1 MIFLGR
7 YAYDLPMS
15 SESLDSPIRRVGRPR
30 ADKRIPEGDVGEQ
43 ILAASAKLFIRQ
55 GYTATTTRQI
65 AAAVGL
71 RQGSLSHYFPRKKD
85 IFVELLDR
93 TVEPA
98 LSMLDGLDPGLPPEV
113 RLWLLL
119 STDCF
124 NLASGEQNL
133 ASLML
138 LPEARSDEFDQF
150 WAKREQLK
158 VRYRDTI
165 VAGVRHGSLSC
176 PDICLAV
183 DATFGMIESVIT
195 WFERGGPVTPRGAA
209 RHVARAA
216 LAALLTS
223 PSQVDR
229 VIAEA
234 EALAAV

>member
-1 MIFLGR
+1 
-7 YAYDLPMS
+7 MS
-15 SESLDSPIRRVGRPR
+15 NDSLSPPAKRVGRPR
-30 ADKRIPEGDVGEQ
+30 ADRRIPEGDVGEQ

-55 GYTATTTRQI
+55 GYAATTTRQI

-85 IFVELLDR
+85 ILVELLDR

-98 LSMLDGLDPGLPPEV
+98 LSMVDGLASGLPPEI

-138 LPEARSDEFDQF
+138 LPEARGDEFDQF
-150 WAKREQLK
+150 WARREQLK
-158 VRYRDTI
+158 DRYRDTI
-165 VAGVRHGSLSC
+165 AAGVRHGSLSC

-183 DATFGMIESVIT
+183 DATFGMIESIIT

-209 RHVARAA
+209 HHVARAA

-229 VIAEA
+229 VITEA
-234 EALAAV
+234 ETLVAV

>member
-1 MIFLGR
+1 MSNDSLG
-7 YAYDLPMS
+7 
-15 SESLDSPIRRVGRPR
+15 SPVRRVGRPR
-30 ADKRIPEGDVGEQ
+30 ADKRVPEGDVSEH
-43 ILAASAKLFIRQ
+43 ILAASAELFIRQ

-85 IFVELLDR
+85 IFAELLDR

-98 LSMLDGLDPGLPPEV
+98 LTMIDGLDPGLPPEV

-150 WAKREQLK
+150 WARRDQLK
-158 VRYRDTI
+158 DRYRDII
-165 VAGVRHGSLSC
+165 VAGLRHGSLSC
-176 PDICLAV
+176 SDVLLAV
-183 DATFGMIESVIT
+183 DATFGIVESIIT
-195 WFERGGPVTPRGAA
+195 WFERGGPVTSRGAVH
-209 RHVARAA
+209 HVARAA

-223 PSQVDR
+223 PSEVDR
-229 VIAEA
+229 VIAQA
-234 EALAAV
+234 EALVAA

>member
-1 MIFLGR
+1 
-7 YAYDLPMS
+7 MS
-15 SESLDSPIRRVGRPR
+15 SDSLVPPTRRVGRPR
-30 ADKRIPEGDVGEQ
+30 ADKRVPEGDVGEQ
-43 ILAASAKLFIRQ
+43 ILAASAMLFIRQ

-98 LSMLDGLDPGLPPEV
+98 MSMLDGLAPGLPPEV

-138 LPEARSDEFDQF
+138 LPEARSNEFDQF

-158 VRYRDTI
+158 DRYRDTI
-165 VAGVRHGSLSC
+165 AAGVRHGSLSC

-209 RHVARAA
+209 HHVARAA

-234 EALAAV
+234 ETLAAV

>member
-1 MIFLGR
+1 
-7 YAYDLPMS
+7 MS
-15 SESLDSPIRRVGRPR
+15 NDSPDSPVRRVGRPR
-30 ADKRIPEGDVGEQ
+30 ADKRTPEGDVSEH
-43 ILAASAKLFIRQ
+43 ILLASAELFIHQ
-55 GYTATTTRQI
+55 GYAATTTRQI

-85 IFVELLDR
+85 IFAELLDR

-98 LSMLDGLDPGLPPEV
+98 LTMIDGLDPGLPPEV

-119 STDCF
+119 STDCV

-150 WAKREQLK
+150 WARRDQLK
-158 VRYRDTI
+158 DRYRDTI
-165 VAGVRHGSLSC
+165 AAGLRHGSLCCS
-176 PDICLAV
+176 DVVLAV
-183 DATFGMIESVIT
+183 DATFGIVESIIT
-195 WFERGGPVTPRGAA
+195 WFERGGPVTARDAA
-209 RHVARAA
+209 HYAARAA

-234 EALAAV
+234 ESSAAA

>member
-1 MIFLGR
+1 
-7 YAYDLPMS
+7 MS

-158 VRYRDTI
+158 VRYRDTHRRS
-165 VAGVRHGSLSC
+165 GR
-176 PDICLAV
+176 
-183 DATFGMIESVIT
+183 
-195 WFERGGPVTPRGAA
+195 AA
-209 RHVARAA
+209 RDAVLSRYLPGRRRHIRDRSRAS
-216 LAALLTS
+216 S
-223 PSQVDR
+223 PGSS
-229 VIAEA
+229 EA
-234 EALAAV
+234 VR

>member
-1 MIFLGR
+1 
-7 YAYDLPMS
+7 MS
-15 SESLDSPIRRVGRPR
+15 NDNLNPPVKRIGRPR

-43 ILAASAKLFIRQ
+43 ILAASAELFVRQ
-55 GYTATTTRQI
+55 GYAATTTRQI

-85 IFVELLDR
+85 IFAELLDR

-98 LSMLDGLDPGLPPEV
+98 LSMIDEVAPALPPEC

-119 STDCF
+119 STDCL

-138 LPEARSDEFDQF
+138 LPEARSDEFDHF
-150 WAKREQLK
+150 WARREQLK
-158 VRYRDTI
+158 NRYRDTI
-165 VAGVRHGSLSC
+165 SAGVRHGSLSC
-176 PDICLAV
+176 PDVRLAV
-183 DATFGMIESVIT
+183 DATFGMIESIIT

-209 RHVARAA
+209 HHVARAA

-229 VIAEA
+229 AIAEA
-234 EALAAV
+234 ETLVAV

>member
-1 MIFLGR
+1 
-7 YAYDLPMS
+7 MS
-15 SESLDSPIRRVGRPR
+15 SDSLVPPTRRVGRPR

-43 ILAASAKLFIRQ
+43 ILAASAMLFIRQ

-98 LSMLDGLDPGLPPEV
+98 MSMLDGLAPGLPPEV

-138 LPEARSDEFDQF
+138 LPEARSNEFDQF

-158 VRYRDTI
+158 DRYRDTI
-165 VAGVRHGSLSC
+165 AAGVRHGSLSC

-183 DATFGMIESVIT
+183 DATFGMIESIIT

-209 RHVARAA
+209 HHVARAA

-234 EALAAV
+234 ETLVAA